1 MPLLTQWPGH
11 TALLCRRA
19 VGTTIRKTVIMQA
32 ANATGKIRL
41 GIEHLM
47 QIVESFGRIPGK
59 RRVDSAEGLFAQ

>member
-1 MPLLTQWPGH
+1 
-11 TALLCRRA
+11 
-19 VGTTIRKTVIMQA
+19 
-32 ANATGKIRL
+32 L